1 MARKG
6 KGKFEGG
13 DQRGKEVRKG
23 IGGEGE
29 NMVENWRSRKS
40 ESEAGM
46 RGGGREGVIVKLRNG
61 SRESGERGKQREE
74 KWYILT
80 LLPFNSFPLFSSIH
94 LKIYLP
100 NPPGQPLKVSK
111 RRSKVRGGRRGKI
124 EIGKGVEFA
133 VARA

>member
-1 MARKG
+1 MDRATRDGRGKDGRREIMARKG

-46 RGGGREGVIVKLRNG
+46 WGG
-61 SRESGERGKQREE
+61 E
-74 KWYILT
+74 K
-80 LLPFNSFPLFSSIH
+80 
-94 LKIYLP
+94 
-100 NPPGQPLKVSK
+100 
-111 RRSKVRGGRRGKI
+111 
-124 EIGKGVEFA
+124 
-133 VARA
+133 